1 MTLPTYVFE
10 VTSGV
15 LRCQEGEVDVCPSQV
30 FEEVV
35 QDPNTMNVV
44 VVFFYNFFRRVK
56 YKSEI
61 PGSELALYKDSSQ
74 ERVGIV
80 VTGVFAA
87 ASSSSWAVVSS
98 AENDMVTKC
107 GLAMKDKL
115 YIVHRR

>member
-1 MTLPTYVFE
+1 
-10 VTSGV
+10 
-15 LRCQEGEVDVCPSQV
+15 
-30 FEEVV
+30 
-35 QDPNTMNVV
+35 MNVV

-56 YKSEI
+56 YKIEI

-98 AENDMVTKC
+98 AENNRAKC

-115 YIVHRR
+115 YIVHRRYFPTISFTLPVVESRPIAAASCGIVTELNWLVGFVF